1 MHIFHL
7 SVVLAAGLGL
17 AACAGK
23 APREAEIRASAAA
36 TALSV
41 VKEGSGLDLR
51 LARATR
57 SAGDLNSAANLYRDV
72 LSRDPGNPEIAIELA
87 DVLIDSGL
95 AEQAVDLLKGINADP
110 ASAKGSGDIFVGIER
125 GMGRAYLAMQ
135 KPDAALEHFI
145 KARDRNP
152 QEPRSLVDCGVALD
166 LLRRHAE
173 AQDSYRAAIRVA
185 PHEMAARNDLALSLA
200 LTQHYDAALEIILPV
215 ARLASATPQ
224 MRQNL
229 ALIYGLKG
237 DSDTADALSL
247 VDLDRVETSS
257 NMKLFSALRSGLAG
271 PQGGSGTT
279 P

>member
-1 MHIFHL
+1 MHTVPL
-7 SVVLAAGLGL
+7 SLAVAAGLGL

-23 APREAEIRASAAA
+23 TPREVEIRASATA

-41 VKEGSGLDLR
+41 VKEGGSLDLR

-57 SAGDLNSAANLYRDV
+57 SAGDLNSAANLYREAM
-72 LSRDPGNPEIAIELA
+72 SRDRGNPEIAIELS
-87 DVLIDSGL
+87 DVLIDSGQP
-95 AEQAVDLLKGINADP
+95 EQALDLLKGVEADP
-110 ASAKGSGDIFVGIER
+110 ATAKGSGDVFVAIER

-135 KPDAALEHFI
+135 RPDAALDHFI
-145 KARDRNP
+145 KARDKNP
-152 QEPRSLVDCGVALD
+152 EEPRSLVDCGVALD

-173 AQDSYRAAIRVA
+173 AQESYRAAIRIA
-185 PHEMAARNDLALSLA
+185 PHELAARNDLALSLA
-200 LTQHYDAALEIILPV
+200 LTQQYDAALEIILPV

-224 MRQNL
+224 IRQNL

-247 VDLDRVETSS
+247 VDLGRIETSS
-257 NMKLFSALRSGLAG
+257 NMKLFSALRGSLAG
-271 PQGGSGTT
+271 PDGGSGTT